1 MTQSDRRSDNV
12 THYAEGPMK
21 NSALEQGTPT
31 YVKTAKCI
39 GGPAKRV
46 PFPLDLLAKHNG
58 KVGVVVSLARKQWCI
73 SDATRPAQF
82 AHWQARELAPGFRAR
97 GLRAFNLC

>member
-1 MTQSDRRSDNV
+1 MMQ
-12 THYAEGPMK
+12 

-46 PFPLDLLAKHNG
+46 PFPLDPLAKHNG
-58 KVGVVVSLARKQWCI
+58 KIGVVVSLARQQRCI
-73 SDATRPAQF
+73 GEATRPAQF
-82 AHWQARELAPGFRAR
+82 ASWQTRDLA
-97 GLRAFNLC
+97 